1 MKGREIKVVD
11 SAADLPQA
19 VSTQQARMP
28 IIAAKEA
35 SVDDKV
41 RMPLREEGT
50 AREAFPDPTFRINR
64 LKAANQQPI
73 YIAPDQQLRVAVTSC
88 WRMTIPN
95 YQL

>member
-50 AREAFPDPTFRINR
+50 AR
-64 LKAANQQPI
+64 
-73 YIAPDQQLRVAVTSC
+73 
-88 WRMTIPN
+88 
-95 YQL
+95 